1 MDSHLQDLLDKIE
14 RDAAAASARVIAGAE
29 IIAAAHALHQ
39 RIAAAGFE
47 PLLIAHTFTDPISYS
62 ILTLQQGEA
71 AAFVD
76 ALDAAGIDWRNK
88 PATGND
94 ETVRIAHTEA
104 IDIVLPWYYRNIRE
118 AA

>member
-1 MDSHLQDLLDKIE
+1 MDSPLQDLLDKIE
-14 RDAAAASARVIAGAE
+14 RDAAAASARAIAGAE

-39 RIAAAGFE
+39 RIAATGFE
-47 PLLIAHTFTDPISYS
+47 PLITAHTHTDPISYS
-62 ILTLQQGEA
+62 IHTCQA
-71 AAFVD
+71 DAPAFVD

-94 ETVRIAHTEA
+94 ETVRIAYTET